1 MIRKNNKGSGRI
13 SNHGGVRPLSASA
26 DCQGRSF
33 VLVQTLT
40 AGPGAATLA
49 VNVGPDAVVDIEI
62 K

>member
-1 MIRKNNKGSGRI
+1 
-13 SNHGGVRPLSASA
+13 
-26 DCQGRSF
+26 

-40 AGPGAATLA
+40 RPLWGGNAA